1 MFQNTIARFLV
12 ISMLLSF
19 SNAAALADA
28 KQDAPRTEQIK
39 ASLAQ
44 LGTGRAAQVQLK
56 LRDNRKLKGHIAS
69 VAAETF
75 TLTDAKTGA
84 DVTLRYDEV
93 AQVKGRNASTG
104 KKVAI
109 GFAVGFGIAI
119 LAAYIIVRSLAD

>member
-12 ISMLLSF
+12 ITMFLSF
-19 SNAAALADA
+19 LNVAALANA
-28 KQDAPRTEQIK
+28 KQDLPRAERIK

-44 LGTGRAAQVQLK
+44 FGTGRAALVQLK
-56 LRDNRKLKGHIAS
+56 LHDNRKFKGFIAS
-69 VAAETF
+69 IATDTF
-75 TLTDAKTGA
+75 TLTDAGTGA

-119 LAAYIIVRSLAD
+119 LAAYLVVRALAD

>member
-1 MFQNTIARFLV
+1 MLKHTFARFLIV
-12 ISMLLSF
+12 TLLLPVL
-19 SNAAALADA
+19 NAATCADG
-28 KQDAPRTEQIK
+28 KQAVPRAEQIK

-44 LGTGRAAQVQLK
+44 FGTGRAAQVQLK
-56 LRDNRKLKGHIAS
+56 LRDNRKLKGHLAS
-69 VAAETF
+69 VAADTF
-75 TLTDAKTGA
+75 TLTEAKTGA

-109 GFAVGFGIAI
+109 GFAVGFGLAV